1 MRAVVGKRAMDADAA
16 AKCRERDLESGE
28 LGDPMNHRILA
39 LLPTLALASACS
51 GEHASTTPSAS
62 LCAADATSITL
73 AVAGY
78 VSLDPAS
85 DSGCVAFPKNSS
97 AGDSVEYLMIAQSA
111 GGPPGDSTAFQLR
124 SGGLAGAAVAERLG
138 YRAVLRSRG
147 VVAHRFD
154 RFLRGL
160 GRTHAASLRA
170 PHVSAA
176 PVTGPAKVVT
186 PPVVGAL
193 RTFTVCAVNDCSAF
207 KPVTA
212 RVRTV
217 GAHVAVY
224 VDTLAPPG
232 GLDSSQIAALTQTFD
247 THVYTVDTAAFGSVS
262 DIDSNGV
269 VIVLM
274 TPAVNSLVTTAE
286 CTSGGF
292 VAGFF
297 FPPDLDPFTASQY
310 NHGEIFYT
318 VVADPNGT
326 LSCAHTVEDVVTTLP
341 GTFLHELQHLISFN
355 QHVLIRGGPVEDL
368 WLDESLS
375 SFAEELG
382 GRSYLPDSATFSQY
396 VIPDLYNAGQYLEAP
411 QDYFLLQTGDT
422 VLAEFGAGWLYV
434 RYLVD
439 RFGTSL
445 TNRLEA
451 TTLTGTANV
460 AAQTGL
466 PFATTVSRWA
476 LALWVSDLPG
486 FTPPPEL
493 TYSSWS
499 FRSIFALLNA
509 EDPADFPDPYPL
521 VPVADSGT
529 GISVA
534 GYLRAGS
541 GTYVRA
547 LQGPGGAGFTVL
559 FSGSGGVPASIAVP
573 RLSVIRIR

>member
-1 MRAVVGKRAMDADAA
+1 V
-16 AKCRERDLESGE
+16 S
-28 LGDPMNHRILA
+28 HRILRLG
-39 LLPTLALASACS
+39 LLLALASACS
-51 GEHASTTPSAS
+51 GERRSTTAAATPPCVTDASTSVS
-62 LCAADATSITL
+62 L
-73 AVAGY
+73 AVAAY
-78 VSLDPAS
+78 VTLDPAS
-85 DSGCVAFPKNSS
+85 DSGCVAFPKNPSV
-97 AGDSVEYLMIAQSA
+97 GDSAEYLVVAQSA
-111 GGPPGDSTAFQLR
+111 GGPPGDSAAFRLL
-124 SGGLAGAAVAERLG
+124 SGGLASAAAARL
-138 YRAVLRSRG
+138 ASPAALRSRAS
-147 VVAHRFD
+147 VAHRFD
-154 RFLRGL
+154 RLMREL
-160 GRTHAASLRA
+160 GRTHAAGLRSREA
-170 PHVSAA
+170 PAR

-232 GLDSSQIAALTQTFD
+232 GLDSAEIAALTRTFD
-247 THVYTVDTAAFGSVS
+247 THVYAVDTAAFGSVS

-274 TPAVNSLVTTAE
+274 TPAVNSLVTAAE
-286 CTSGGF
+286 CNSGGY
-292 VAGFF
+292 VAGYF
-297 FPPDLDPFTASQY
+297 FPPDLDPFTAAQY
-310 NHGEIFYT
+310 NDGEIFYT
-318 VVADPNGT
+318 IVADPNGT
-326 LSCAHTVEDVVTTLP
+326 RSCAHTVADVASTLP

-382 GRSYLPDSATFSQY
+382 GRSYLPDSATFGQY
-396 VIPDLYNAGQYLEAP
+396 VIADLYNAGLYLAAP

-422 VLAEFGAGWLYV
+422 VLAEFGAGWLYL

-439 RFGTSL
+439 QFGTSL
-445 TNRLEA
+445 TSRLEA
-451 TTLTGTANV
+451 TTLTGTSNV
-460 AAQTGL
+460 AAQSGL

-476 LALWVSDLPG
+476 LALWVSDLSG
-486 FTPPPEL
+486 VTSPPEL

-499 FRSIFALLNA
+499 LRSIFALLNA
-509 EDPADFPDPYPL
+509 QDPTDFPSPYPL
-521 VPVADSGT
+521 VPVAASGT

-547 LQGPGGAGFTVL
+547 LQPPGGAGFTVL
-559 FSGSGGVPASIAVP
+559 FSGTGGLPASIAVP
-573 RLSVIRIR
+573 RLSVIRTR